1 MMSIEGMNNFHMSIM
16 LFKDIFLLKRKIT
29 NQLHLFSPAV
39 SIGFLCQF
47 LHLFFINLSLSY
59 ECHHQLCCVPEA
71 DVVSHVESARF
82 LPDQSGA
89 LLHHPIVIFLCKK
102 LAFKQV
108 PGQKLCPADK
118 SRLRNVI
125 CLAMFCTG
133 LLMIGEV
140 LG

>member
-1 MMSIEGMNNFHMSIM
+1 MIKSIFN
-16 LFKDIFLLKRKIT
+16 IT
-29 NQLHLFSPAV
+29 EASQTSLHLFFPAV

-108 PGQKLCPADK
+108 PGQKCYISCVAQ
-118 SRLRNVI
+118 
-125 CLAMFCTG
+125 FCTG

-140 LG
+140 MVGGLNVWKLFVN

>member
-1 MMSIEGMNNFHMSIM
+1 MMSIEGMNNFHMSM
-16 LFKDIFLLKRKIT
+16 LFKDKRKIT
-29 NQLHLFSPAV
+29 NQLHLFFPAV

-71 DVVSHVESARF
+71 DVVSHVESAPF

-89 LLHHPIVIFLCKK
+89 LLHHPIVILLCKK

-108 PGQKLCPADK
+108 PGQKCYISCVAQ
-118 SRLRNVI
+118 
-125 CLAMFCTG
+125 FCTG

-140 LG
+140 MVGGLNVWKLFVN